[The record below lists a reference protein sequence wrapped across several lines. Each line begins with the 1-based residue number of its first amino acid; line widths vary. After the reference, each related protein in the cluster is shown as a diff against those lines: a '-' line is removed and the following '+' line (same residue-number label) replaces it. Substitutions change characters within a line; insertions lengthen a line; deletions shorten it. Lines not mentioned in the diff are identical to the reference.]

1 MTMKQ
6 NLKAHAA
13 LVDRMAQTV
22 GVDLEEAVLQGTARF
37 DDLAEAVLRC
47 TQCSDPAHCA
57 EWLEEDRQ
65 RDATPAYC
73 RNKDLFAALK
83 LEDAS

>member
-22 GVDLEEAVLQGTARF
+22 GVDLEDAVLQGAARL
-37 DDLAEAVLRC
+37 DDLADAVLRC
-47 TQCSDPAHCA
+47 TDCSDPCHCA
-57 EWLEEDRQ
+57 GWLDKAEH
-65 RDATPAYC
+65 RDAPPSYC
-73 RNKDLFAALK
+73 RNTALFLALK
-83 LEDAS
+83 QDAAS